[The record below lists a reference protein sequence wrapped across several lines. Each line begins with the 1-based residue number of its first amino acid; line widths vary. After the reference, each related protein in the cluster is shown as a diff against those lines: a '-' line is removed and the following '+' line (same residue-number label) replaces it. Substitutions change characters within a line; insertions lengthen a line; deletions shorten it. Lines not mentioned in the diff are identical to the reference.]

1 MLQRIKKMTLKIFI
15 IVLKKSDNWVLDS
28 ELKSNLKIFIPVNI
42 IQKSSSKVYYS
53 IYNKTLDEYN
63 KLPVNSGAY
72 QIFTM
77 IYDSSKKILEVHKFM
92 YKYK

>member
-1 MLQRIKKMTLKIFI
+1 MRILPI
-15 IVLKKSDNWVLDS
+15 N
-28 ELKSNLKIFIPVNI
+28 NN
-42 IQKSSSKVYYS
+42 YS

-63 KLPVNSGAY
+63 KLPVNSGDY